1 MLNDRL
7 MGYGILLGSLLGV
20 ACYFY
25 LVFLS
30 PWILL
35 VIQISA
41 FIAVAGILSIIAWI
55 GYTLVTTP
63 PAEPL
68 VDFLEEPSNEEERDE
83 NG

>member
-1 MLNDRL
+1 MNDRL

-41 FIAVAGILSIIAWI
+41 FIAVAGILAIIAWI

-63 PAEPL
+63 S
-68 VDFLEEPSNEEERDE
+68 VDSLGDFESSNEEERDE